1 MISTAPISSAPV
13 SSNVSKSSSQKSPP
27 QKDPKDLK
35 GLEKSSTNTS
45 TPSALAPV
53 VSAPKTNLAPSV
65 TTKAPLTSLPTGNA
79 VGATPLKVEIVPSI
93 KKSTLQEQLLAGLR
107 VALWMGVIVVL
118 MNPSLST
125 PLIDRIGRL
134 FGRKKSLS
142 SRFQI
147 ITNSK
152 TRFKDVIG
160 ADAAKEEVMKV
171 LDFLKNPKKYT
182 DLGARP
188 PMGMVLHGP
197 PGTGKTLL
205 AKAIAGEGGAA
216 FISVNGSE
224 FVNKWVGQGAANVRN
239 LGATAKALAEKG
251 PVVVFIDEID
261 AVGRNRKEWKSDQG
275 GDSEHIQTLNQ
286 LLSLFD
292 GIQEKEAKHPI
303 IFVGA
308 TNHKEVLDPAL
319 RRRLEIEVGVNPPPL
334 KGRRDLLEH
343 FGSKVA
349 LDDAAKAYLSKT
361 LALNTYGMT
370 GADISN
376 LINQAAILAG
386 RQNSKTITPKMLE
399 EAFDFIHMGTLN
411 TSVKISPADK
421 ITSARHE
428 AGHAV
433 VGHLLEPDKKVT
445 KINITP
451 RGEAGGVTWYS
462 YSEKYDPF
470 IWTQK
475 ELQSRIAS
483 FLGGRLAEAS
493 ASTGAASDF
502 KQVSNLVEKMVKE
515 YGMFSPRSNLALMNY
530 SNFETLSEAQKQALE
545 YEMQV
550 IVNQQS
556 KIAQAI
562 IKKQARLVEAVTE
575 ELLKNEVIN
584 GDRFLELVQA
594 HGKS

>member
-1 MISTAPISSAPV
+1 
-13 SSNVSKSSSQKSPP
+13 
-27 QKDPKDLK
+27 
-35 GLEKSSTNTS
+35 
-45 TPSALAPV
+45 
-53 VSAPKTNLAPSV
+53 
-65 TTKAPLTSLPTGNA
+65 
-79 VGATPLKVEIVPSI
+79 LKVEIVPST
-93 KKSTLQEQLLAGLR
+93 KKSTLQEQLLAGLGLA
-107 VALWMGVIVVL
+107 VWAGAVVL
-118 MNPSLST
+118 LLNPSLSA

-142 SRFQI
+142 SNFQI

-188 PMGMVLHGP
+188 PMGMLLDGP

-216 FISVNGSE
+216 FIAVNGSE
-224 FVNKWVGQGAANVRN
+224 FIHKWVGGGAAAVRD
-239 LGATAKALAEKG
+239 LGATAKAMAKEG

-261 AVGRNRKEWKSDQG
+261 AVGRNRKNYGS
-275 GDSEHIQTLNQ
+275 SEHIQTLNQ

-292 GIQEKEAKHPI
+292 GIQEKDPKHPT
-303 IFVGA
+303 IFVCA
-308 TNHKEVLDPAL
+308 TNHKKMLDDAL
-319 RRRLEIEVGVNPPPL
+319 LRRLEIKFTMTYPNL
-334 KGRRDLLEH
+334 KGRRDLLEL

-376 LINQAAILAG
+376 LMNQAAILAG

-399 EAFDFIHMGTLN
+399 EAFDFIHMGALN
-411 TSVKISPADK
+411 TGVKISPADK

-433 VGHLLEPDKKVT
+433 VGHLLNPNNKVT

-462 YSEKYDPF
+462 PSEKYDPF
-470 IWTQK
+470 LSTQK
-475 ELQSRIAS
+475 ELQNRIAAL
-483 FLGGRLAEAS
+483 LGGRLAEAS
-493 ASTGAASDF
+493 ASTGAANDF

-515 YGMFSPRSNLALMNY
+515 LGMFSPGSNLALMNY

-550 IVNQQS
+550 IVNQQI
-556 KIAQAI
+556 KVAQAI